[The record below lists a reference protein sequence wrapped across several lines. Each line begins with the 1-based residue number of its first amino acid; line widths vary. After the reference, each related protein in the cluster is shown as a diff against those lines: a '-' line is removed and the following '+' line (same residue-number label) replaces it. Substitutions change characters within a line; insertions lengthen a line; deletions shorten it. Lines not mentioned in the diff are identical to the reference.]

1 VVVSR
6 RPIAVAVRNASMLAL
21 LSALAGCMPPPM
33 APVESRLVAQQDAVD
48 RGYHVVVV
56 GETLYSIAFAY
67 DLDFRTL
74 ARWNGI
80 ATDYRIFPGQRLK
93 LSGPRLPSGT
103 HERQSSDE
111 NVKISTA
118 EPPPKAIELPSV
130 RPSQNSSKP
139 DKPAE
144 TKPVSSVKPASEKA
158 VAETQ
163 KNAKTPVNT
172 QENRTTPP
180 LVSGPIRWLWPAPG
194 RVLAGFSGSPTG
206 NKGVNIAGKNGE
218 PVKAAAPGR
227 VVYAGNGLRGF
238 GQLVIV
244 KHDDDFLSAYAHN
257 SRIHVKEN
265 DSVKAGQLI
274 ADIGSTGTNVEQLHF
289 EIRYQGQPVDPLKH
303 LPKR

>member
-1 VVVSR
+1 M
-6 RPIAVAVRNASMLAL
+6 AVIRKPGKAIVLIPMWLAL
-21 LSALAGCMPPPM
+21 TGCMPPPM

-48 RGYHVVVV
+48 RGYHVVQTS
-56 GETLYSIAFAY
+56 ETLYSIAFAY

-118 EPPPKAIELPSV
+118 EPPPKSIELPSV
-130 RPSQNSSKP
+130 RPSEGRTSGAPTATPRSESSAKP
-139 DKPAE
+139 G
-144 TKPVSSVKPASEKA
+144 TNKPVATV
-158 VAETQ
+158 Q
-163 KNAKTPVNT
+163 KDTKTPVNS
-172 QENRTTPP
+172 QENRTTPTLP
-180 LVSGPIRWLWPAPG
+180 SGPIRWSWPASG
-194 RVLAGFSGSPTG
+194 KLLAGFSGSPTG
-206 NKGVNIAGKNGE
+206 NKGLNIAGRSGE
-218 PVKAAAPGR
+218 PVKAAATGR

>member
-1 VVVSR
+1 MIR
-6 RPIAVAVRNASMLAL
+6 KILPAL
-21 LSALAGCMPPPM
+21 LGCIALAGCLPPPM

-48 RGYHVVVV
+48 RGYHVVQQ

-74 ARWNGI
+74 ARWNGV

-93 LSGPRLPSGT
+93 LSGPKLPSGT
-103 HERQSSDE
+103 YERQSSDE

-118 EPPPKAIELPSV
+118 EPPAKAVELPSR
-130 RPSQNSSKP
+130 RPP
-139 DKPAE
+139 TEPETTPTGRDGKPA
-144 TKPVSSVKPASEKA
+144 TVVKPSPEKA

-163 KNAKTPVNT
+163 KNAKTPINS
-172 QENRTTPP
+172 QENRTTPTAAN
-180 LVSGPIRWLWPAPG
+180 GPIRWQWPASG
-194 RVLAGFSGSPTG
+194 RVLAGFSSSPTG
-206 NKGVNIAGKNGE
+206 NKGLNIAGRKGE
-218 PVKAAAPGR
+218 PVKAAAAGR
-227 VVYAGNGLRGF
+227 VVYAGSGLRGF

-244 KHDDDFLSAYAHN
+244 KHDEDFLSAYAHN

-274 ADIGSTGTNVEQLHF
+274 ADIGSTGTDVEKLHF